1 MALKGVG
8 GDAGSALER
17 FQALRDSAKKKLEV
31 TDEKTN
37 LADLIKR
44 KQAEMG
50 TGGKVAASGAGAVS
64 ATVTRTSAERI
75 PPKPA
80 AAPASSALAA
90 LATGGS
96 APGAKISGAY
106 GRAGAPEKQD
116 TRPILGRHVD
126 FMA

>member
-31 TDEKTN
+31 SDEKTN

-44 KQAEMG
+44 KQAELG
-50 TGGKVAASGAGAVS
+50 TAS
-64 ATVTRTSAERI
+64 VTPARTSAERI
-75 PPKPA
+75 PPQPA
-80 AAPASSALAA
+80 AAPASPAFQ
-90 LATGGS
+90 GGAS
-96 APGAKISGAY
+96 PAGGARGAPIPGAY